1 MNPVVHFEMPYDDS
15 ARMAGFHAAAFGRQ
29 MPALGAGMG
38 GCVTAATGATCAT
51 GATGATG
58 ADGRPGLPGASMA
71 AAARAS
77 PIGRPRG

>member
-29 MPALGAGMG
+29 MPALWAGMG
-38 GCVTAATGATCAT
+38 GCVTAATC
-51 GATGATG
+51 ATG

-71 AAARAS
+71 AASRAS

>member
-38 GCVTAATGATCAT
+38 GCVTAATC
-51 GATGATG
+51 ATG

-71 AAARAS
+71 AASRAS

>member
-38 GCVTAATGATCAT
+38 GCVT
-51 GATGATG
+51 GATG

-71 AAARAS
+71 AASRAS

>member
-29 MPALGAGMG
+29 MPALWAGMG
-38 GCVTAATGATCAT
+38 GCVTGATC
-51 GATGATG
+51 ATG

-71 AAARAS
+71 AASRAS

>member
-38 GCVTAATGATCAT
+38 GCVTAATAATCAI
-51 GATGATG
+51 G

-71 AAARAS
+71 AASRAS

>member
-29 MPALGAGMG
+29 MLALGAGMG
-38 GCVTAATGATCAT
+38 GCVTAATC
-51 GATGATG
+51 ATG

-71 AAARAS
+71 AASRAS

>member
-1 MNPVVHFEMPYDDS
+1 MNSVVHFEMPYDDS

-38 GCVTAATGATCAT
+38 GCVTAATC
-51 GATGATG
+51 ATG

-71 AAARAS
+71 AASRAS

>member
-29 MPALGAGMG
+29 MPALWAGMG
-38 GCVTAATGATCAT
+38 GCVTAATAATCAI
-51 GATGATG
+51 G

-71 AAARAS
+71 AASRAS